1 MSAGA
6 VKRIEV
12 SQSIAASRY
21 IDQTADLL
29 QSRDSRS
36 HHVVERGLTTEQ
48 EMVVWSNDPFVGRL
62 VWQKNMQGLIDPNN
76 IRNPGQFVLTKGP
89 CGRFQFVDG

>member
-1 MSAGA
+1 MRACT

-12 SQSIAASRY
+12 SQSIAASRC
-21 IDQTADLL
+21 IDETADLL

-48 EMVVWSNDPFVGRL
+48 EMVVWPNDPFIGRL
-62 VWQKNMQGLIDPNN
+62 IGQKNMQGFIDPNN

-89 CGRFQFVDG
+89 CGCFQFVDG